1 MARLNRADSQKQTRQ
16 RLLESA
22 NEIFARNGFVG
33 ASIDDIA
40 EHAGYSK
47 GAVYSNFRS
56 KEALF
61 LELLHNRMAEEL
73 GDLESLLEDGG
84 SAAQILAVLRQ
95 RYSSLEK
102 QVVWCLLSAEFQLQ
116 AGRNP
121 DFAEPFAA
129 LYRNQ
134 RKTIARLLTLL
145 AQRADSKLSMSADE
159 LATSLMALTHGI
171 ALQRA
176 ADPESVPAETA
187 GKAIQMF
194 LTAALASNIPSAK
207 PAGVSKNPKSKDK
220 EGKS

>member
-1 MARLNRADSQKQTRQ
+1 VRLSRVEMQRQTRQ
-16 RLLESA
+16 RLLDSA
-22 NEIFARNGFVG
+22 QEVFARHGFVG
-33 ASIDDIA
+33 ASVDEIA

-47 GAVYSNFRS
+47 GAVYSNFKS

-61 LELLHNRMAEEL
+61 LELLQNRMSEEL
-73 GDLESLLEDGG
+73 GELEQLLRGG
-84 SAAQILAVLRQ
+84 ESIGEILLVFRQ

-102 QVVWCLLSAEFQLQ
+102 QVIWCLLSTEFQLQ

-134 RKTIARLLTLL
+134 RKAIAKLAALVAEKTGATL
-145 AQRADSKLSMSADE
+145 AWNGEE

-176 ADPESVPAETA
+176 ADPKSVSAETA
-187 GKAIQMF
+187 GKAIQLF
-194 LTAALASNIPSAK
+194 LTAALSNDGAAAAK
-207 PAGVSKNPKSKDK
+207 GKSKKKTITKD
-220 EGKS
+220 

>member
-1 MARLNRADSQKQTRQ
+1 MRLTRTEMQRQTRQ
-16 RLLESA
+16 RLLDSA
-22 NEIFARNGFVG
+22 QEVFARRGFVG
-33 ASIDDIA
+33 ASVDDIA
-40 EHAGYSK
+40 EQAGYSK
-47 GAVYSNFRS
+47 GAVYSNFKS

-61 LELLHNRMAEEL
+61 LELLHNRMSEEL
-73 GDLESLLEDGG
+73 GELEQLLRDRS
-84 SAAQILAVLRQ
+84 SAGDILLALRH

-134 RKTIARLLTLL
+134 RTAIAMLASLVAEKAGATL
-145 AQRADSKLSMSADE
+145 AWNGEE

-176 ADPESVPAETA
+176 ADPKSVSAETA

-194 LTAALASNIPSAK
+194 LTAALTDSG
-207 PAGVSKNPKSKDK
+207 AGTEKGKSK
-220 EGKS
+220 

>member
-1 MARLNRADSQKQTRQ
+1 VEDQVRLTRLEMQRQTRQ
-16 RLLESA
+16 RLLDSA
-22 NEIFARNGFVG
+22 QEVFARHGFVG
-33 ASIDDIA
+33 ASVDEIA

-47 GAVYSNFRS
+47 GAVYSNFKS

-61 LELLHNRMAEEL
+61 LELLQNRMSKEL
-73 GDLESLLEDGG
+73 GELEQLLRGGG
-84 SAAQILAVLRQ
+84 SIGEILLVLRQ

-102 QVVWCLLSAEFQLQ
+102 QVIWCLLSTEFQLQ

-134 RKTIARLLTLL
+134 RKAIAKLAALVAEKAGTRLTWNGE
-145 AQRADSKLSMSADE
+145 E

-176 ADPESVPAETA
+176 ADPKSVSAETA
-187 GKAIQMF
+187 GKAIQLF
-194 LTAALASNIPSAK
+194 LTAALSNAGAAAAK
-207 PAGVSKNPKSKDK
+207 
-220 EGKS
+220 GKSGKKAITKD

>member
-1 MARLNRADSQKQTRQ
+1 MRLTRAAMQRQTRQ
-16 RLLESA
+16 RLLDSA
-22 NEIFARNGFVG
+22 QEIFARHGFVG
-33 ASIDDIA
+33 ASVDEIA

-47 GAVYSNFRS
+47 GAVYSNFKG

-61 LELLHNRMAEEL
+61 LELLQNRMSEEL
-73 GDLESLLEDGG
+73 GELEQLLRGGG
-84 SAAQILAVLRQ
+84 SIGDILLVLRQ

-102 QVVWCLLSAEFQLQ
+102 QVIWCLLSTEFQLQ

-134 RKTIARLLTLL
+134 RKAIAKLAAQVAEKTGATLTWNGE
-145 AQRADSKLSMSADE
+145 E

-176 ADPESVPAETA
+176 ADPKSVSAETA
-187 GKAIQMF
+187 GKAIQLF
-194 LTAALASNIPSAK
+194 LTAALSNDGA
-207 PAGVSKNPKSKDK
+207 AATKNGKRNKKAITKD
-220 EGKS
+220 

>member
-1 MARLNRADSQKQTRQ
+1 VRLSRIEMQRQTRQ
-16 RLLESA
+16 RLLDSA
-22 NEIFARNGFVG
+22 QEIFARHGFVG
-33 ASIDDIA
+33 ASVDEIA

-47 GAVYSNFRS
+47 GAVYSNFKS

-61 LELLHNRMAEEL
+61 LELLQNRMSEEL
-73 GDLESLLEDGG
+73 GELEQLLRGGG
-84 SAAQILAVLRQ
+84 SIGEILLVLRQ

-102 QVVWCLLSAEFQLQ
+102 QVIWCLLSTEFQLQ

-134 RKTIARLLTLL
+134 RKAIAKL
-145 AQRADSKLSMSADE
+145 AALVAEKTGAKLAWNGEE

-176 ADPESVPAETA
+176 ADPKSVSAETA
-187 GKAIQMF
+187 GKAIQLF
-194 LTAALASNIPSAK
+194 LTAALSNDGVAAAK
-207 PAGVSKNPKSKDK
+207 GKSKKKAITKD
-220 EGKS
+220 